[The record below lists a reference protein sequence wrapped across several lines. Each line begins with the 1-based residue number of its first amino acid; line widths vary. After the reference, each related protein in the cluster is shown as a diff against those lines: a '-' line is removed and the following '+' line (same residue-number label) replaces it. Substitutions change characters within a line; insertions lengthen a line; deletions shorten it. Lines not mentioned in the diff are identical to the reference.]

1 MKGAAILVG
10 VFLALGFA
18 AGFLVAQFTTEIV
31 PTIKEQREHGPT
43 REVSID
49 WRFDKFSPGHSLHVI
64 NHALQC
70 NDCHDSARA
79 DFKEVDIGVCTNCH
93 LEQASHPHLD
103 HEGEITECLTCHA
116 FKFDAEPDSP
126 WDCVRCHGPFDTPT
140 HSGLAMH
147 DQIACASCHHPHLPT
162 EQTVGECGDCHEA
175 LKVQHGRPELSGTC
189 ADCHGGH
196 KLASEAA
203 ACMECHSEPPSKVS
217 RTAVFG
223 GAADGHSECVSCH
236 EPHAFSASSANRCE
250 SCHKR
255 LPVFAQRTARE
266 HRDCS
271 GCHDP
276 HAVRAA
282 GDGACMGCHEEVA
295 STHPVEKNKPDCIS
309 CHDPHP
315 RRAAQ
320 LALRC
325 SNCHEEARSERAFH
339 APETQ
344 CTDCHDPHDFD
355 LSNIPERALCAQC
368 HATQVRQTGRI
379 ADHSSCESCHEG
391 TAHEL
396 ELPVACASCH
406 EEILTASPEG
416 HRECASCHE
425 PHIATVNAATN
436 CAECHATNKLPGLH
450 RIPND
455 PLGPGHSDCAACH
468 NVHQSTVRADR
479 NSCMECHTDIA
490 DHQPDAELCTGC
502 HTFISGKA
510 KSAQTPRARPRR

>member
-1 MKGAAILVG
+1 MKRAAILVG

-18 AGFLVAQFTTEIV
+18 AGFLVAQFTTEVV

-70 NDCHDSARA
+70 NDCHDPARA

-116 FKFDAEPDSP
+116 FKFNAEPDSP
-126 WDCVRCHGPFDTPT
+126 WDCARCHGPFDTPT

-147 DQIACASCHHPHLPT
+147 DQIACANCHHPHLPA
-162 EQTVGECGDCHEA
+162 EETVGECGDCHEA

-189 ADCHGGH
+189 SDCHGGH

-203 ACMECHSEPPSKVS
+203 ACMECHSKPPSRVS
-217 RTAVFG
+217 PTAVFG
-223 GAADGHSECVSCH
+223 SATDGHSACVSCH

-255 LPVFAQRTARE
+255 LPVFARRTARE

-276 HAVRAA
+276 HAVRSA
-282 GDGACMGCHEEVA
+282 GDSACMGCHEEVA

-344 CTDCHDPHDFD
+344 CTDCHEPHDFD
-355 LSNIPERALCAQC
+355 LSNVPERALCAQC

-379 ADHSSCESCHEG
+379 ADHASCESCHEG

-436 CAECHATNKLPGLH
+436 CAGCHATNKLPGLH
-450 RIPND
+450 RIPDD

-490 DHQPDAELCTGC
+490 DHQPDAKLCTGC
-502 HTFISGKA
+502 HTFISGKP
-510 KSAQTPRARPRR
+510 KSALTPSAKPRR

>member
-1 MKGAAILVG
+1 MKRAAIIVLV
-10 VFLALGFA
+10 FAALGFL
-18 AGFLVAQFTTEIV
+18 AGLLVASVTTKVV
-31 PTIKEQREHGPT
+31 PTMKEQRAARPT
-43 REVSID
+43 REVSVD
-49 WRFDKFSPGHSLHVI
+49 WRVDKYSPGHSLHII
-64 NHALQC
+64 NLQLKC
-70 NDCHDSARA
+70 DDCHDPARV
-79 DFKEVDIGVCTNCH
+79 DFKEVDIGVCTACH
-93 LEQASHPHLD
+93 VEQTSHPHLD
-103 HEGEITECLTCHA
+103 HEGEITNCLTCHA
-116 FKFDAEPDSP
+116 FKFNAEPDSP
-126 WDCVRCHGPFDTPT
+126 WDCARCHGPFNTPT

-147 DQIACASCHHPHLPT
+147 DTIACANCHHPHLPT
-162 EQTVGECGDCHEA
+162 EETVGECGDCHEA
-175 LKVQHGRPELSGTC
+175 LRVQHGRPELSGTC

-203 ACMECHSEPPSKVS
+203 ACMECHNEPPSRVPS
-217 RTAVFG
+217 TAVFG
-223 GAADGHSECVSCH
+223 SAADGHSACVDCH
-236 EPHAFSASSANRCE
+236 EPHAFSASSATRCE

-255 LPVFAQRTARE
+255 TPVFARRTARE

-271 GCHDP
+271 SCHDP

-315 RRAAQ
+315 RRATQ

-325 SNCHEEARSERAFH
+325 SHCHEEARSERAFH
-339 APETQ
+339 APKTV
-344 CTDCHDPHDFD
+344 CTDCHAPHDFD
-355 LSNIPERALCAQC
+355 LSNIPERALCAEC
-368 HATQVRQTGRI
+368 HATQVRQTSRI
-379 ADHSSCESCHEG
+379 ADHSSCESCHAG

-436 CAECHATNKLPGLH
+436 CNDCHATRKLPGLH
-450 RIPND
+450 RIPDD
-455 PLGPGHSDCAACH
+455 PQGPGHSDCAACH

-479 NSCMECHTDIA
+479 ESCMECHTDIA

-502 HTFISGKA
+502 HTFISGK
-510 KSAQTPRARPRR
+510 PRQR